1 LSMSGGGRLVSAAT
15 VLMTA
20 AVMPAFLVGA
30 AAPLIGQDFSFTPTA
45 LGATV
50 AAFFIATSML
60 SVVGGRLSDR
70 YGARSMLRVA
80 AFGSLLSLLGIAAT
94 ATSFERLLFW
104 TVMGGAAAGV
114 ALPAASLA
122 ITTGA
127 QLRPGL
133 MFGWKQSA
141 PPVASL
147 LAGVAVPTIGL
158 SIGWRWS
165 FMGAATLPLIGAFL
179 LPSCPSASATRPA
192 SGDGPALPYGA
203 LIPIAIGSAFSSA
216 AALSMGGFL
225 VSSAVDGGI
234 AEGTAGVIL
243 AAGSVAGVSMRLL
256 VGWRADFHAE
266 GHLRAVAVMV
276 AGGAIGHLVLA
287 MQGGVSAT
295 LLGAILGYG
304 LGYGWSGLLFFAVVN
319 LSPQAPAAATGVV
332 NMGATAGAGLG
343 PVLFGFI
350 AASSYRLAWASAAA
364 VSVLAAALLMRASA
378 PRLR

>member
-1 LSMSGGGRLVSAAT
+1 MSGGGRLVSAAT

-30 AAPLIGQDFSFTPTA
+30 AAPLIGQDFGFTPTA

-60 SVVGGRLSDR
+60 SVVGGHLSDR
-70 YGARSMLRVA
+70 YGARSMLRLA
-80 AFGSLLSLLGIAAT
+80 AFGSFFSLCGIAAT
-94 ATSFERLLFW
+94 ATSFERLLVW
-104 TVMGGAAAGV
+104 IVIGGAAAGV

-127 QLRPGL
+127 QLRPGF

-147 LAGVAVPTIGL
+147 LAGVAVPTLGM

-179 LPSCPSASATRPA
+179 LPSFPPRSATRPA
-192 SGDGPALPYGA
+192 SGDSPALPYGA
-203 LIPIAIGSAFSSA
+203 LIPIAVGSAFSSA

-234 AEGTAGVIL
+234 DEGTAAVIL
-243 AAGSVAGVSMRLL
+243 AAGSVAGISMRLL
-256 VGWRADFHAE
+256 VGWRADFHTD

-276 AGGAIGHLVLA
+276 AGGAMGHLMLA

-319 LSPQAPAAATGVV
+319 LCPQAPAAATGVV

-343 PVLFGFI
+343 PVLFGI
-350 AASSYRLAWASAAA
+350 MAASSYRLAWIAAAA
-364 VSVLAAALLMRASA
+364 VSGLAAVLLVRVSV
-378 PRLR
+378 PRMG